1 MIGCSSILFL
11 ILVACGTS
19 EEDSPGD
26 IHADIEVQSFPEAVE
41 NADLIADVTIIK
53 QVGERD
59 KPSPKTTFNT
69 QINQIIKG
77 DIDLSGENILVDQQG
92 NSEWIFND
100 NDLFKKEQQYLLF
113 LKKTIGTDESDYW
126 IQGEETGV

>member
-1 MIGCSSILFL
+1 
-11 ILVACGTS
+11 
-19 EEDSPGD
+19 
-26 IHADIEVQSFPEAVE
+26 
-41 NADLIADVTIIK
+41 VTIIK

-100 NDLFKKEQQYLLF
+100 NDLFKKEQQYILF

-126 IQGEETGV
+126 IQGEETGVFKEVETGISVKLAYSADELETLDVSSTL